1 VQHGAKTVTGSKCA
15 SQLTERASRVTCL
28 PLSPTPL
35 GTADFSHRCF
45 NQIPHF
51 PAPIRGVGISGGRR
65 CVGDPGRGDDAG
77 ADRLGEQWA
86 SKHGIPVKQFPAQWR
101 KHGHS
106 AGYKRNE
113 TMADNADALIALWDG
128 KSRGTKHM
136 IDIARR
142 KGLPVYVLVND

>member
-1 VQHGAKTVTGSKCA
+1 MEVIIAGSRVIRDMA
-15 SQLTERASRVTCL
+15 LLERAIMRAGFTITTVVS
-28 PLSPTPL
+28 
-35 GTADFSHRCF
+35 GTA
-45 NQIPHF
+45 Q
-51 PAPIRGVGISGGRR
+51 
-65 CVGDPGRGDDAG
+65 G